1 MSDIHKAFAVF
12 QLEPGTSREAIQRRY
27 KRLSKVWHPDRFQ
40 SAEDKHEAEE
50 ELKKI
55 NNAND
60 IFKKHFDGAHKAT
73 GCECQKPAA
82 TGSTDQRT
90 HGPGPGPG
98 PHKKTADD
106 MEAEAKRR
114 DEERRR
120 KAAAEEA
127 ARKAAEQK
135 QQQDQQNT
143 APKTNFEHAQK
154 QQEELKWNKLR
165 WQIAAGEA
173 ALFIG
178 LCIFGN
184 VGHGVKEW
192 WHDFSWKWE
201 RDHAPQQ
208 EYKPNPAPSAPEV
221 RPGDSPFG
229 PVGPPPFENK
239 NNSDGAYN
247 PFSTLDELNK
257 QNGGVTPQTIPS
269 TTTGTDS
276 GLNWK
281 PSTPS
286 LSTPSTTAPLSPS
299 FSVPTTTGT
308 DSGLNWKP
316 ITPGTSTNTGSPLT
330 SPLKKD
336 WLFTPTTPTTSPY
349 PQLSRPDA
357 RTKPSQADLDKYLK
371 P

>member
-1 MSDIHKAFAVF
+1 MSDIHKALAVF

-27 KRLSKVWHPDRFQ
+27 KRLTKVWHPDRFQ

-60 IFKKHFDGAHKAT
+60 IFKKHFESAHKTT

-143 APKTNFEHAQK
+143 APNTNFEYARK

-208 EYKPNPAPSAPEV
+208 EYKPNPAPINVPEV

-229 PVGPPPFENK
+229 PVGPPPDNML
-239 NNSDGAYN
+239 
-247 PFSTLDELNK
+247 P
-257 QNGGVTPQTIPS
+257 GGVMKPLDNSQVPVPHYGPS
-269 TTTGTDS
+269 TTTTNTGTDS
-276 GLNWK
+276 GFNWK
-281 PSTPS
+281 PTTPS

-308 DSGLNWKP
+308 DSGLNWKSL
-316 ITPGTSTNTGSPLT
+316 TPGTSTTTGSPLT

-336 WLFTPTTPTTSPY
+336 WLFTPTTPVTSPY